1 MRSDPVLHAGE
12 DDFPP
17 LHAAWLI
24 ARSARDAAAAW
35 DRPARPEDVPELA
48 DHLHSALRSLSGA
61 LLSLTCCIDSTP
73 PQEQELHS
81 FEVSQH
87 VYRAS
92 VVTVNAGA
100 GLLRD
105 LPLRGTARTG
115 SAAAETGYELA
126 RRTSAAYL
134 SMGPPSSATLAARTA
149 AIEAFLHAT
158 GNLGAAASTLASQ
171 VPSPHGHRLIAAQ
184 ASLVK
189 AGEHLLSA
197 LERSAARPEPS
208 GRLTL
213 AQRVRDRYP
222 PKRHPHRGPDTSDHP
237 ARLAM
242 AGFRFPRRTGRPAA
256 RRIRR
261 RPGPPAP
268 AEAPAHALSGAH
280 AMTGSASA
288 ARPRTRRSGGFH
300 AQPRNTD
307 PGPRPPRKGDG
318 PSSPSLGGSYG
329 RSRHP

>member
-1 MRSDPVLHAGE
+1 MRTDTALDAGE

-73 PQEQELHS
+73 PQEPHS

-92 VVTVNAGA
+92 MVTGNAGA

-105 LPLRGTARTG
+105 QPLRGTARTG

-158 GNLGAAASTLASQ
+158 VNLGAAASTLASQ
-171 VPSPHGHRLIAAQ
+171 VPSPHGHRFTAAQ
-184 ASLVK
+184 ASP
-189 AGEHLLSA
+189 GG
-197 LERSAARPEPS
+197 
-208 GRLTL
+208 GR
-213 AQRVRDRYP
+213 
-222 PKRHPHRGPDTSDHP
+222 
-237 ARLAM
+237 
-242 AGFRFPRRTGRPAA
+242 
-256 RRIRR
+256 
-261 RPGPPAP
+261 
-268 AEAPAHALSGAH
+268 
-280 AMTGSASA
+280 
-288 ARPRTRRSGGFH
+288 
-300 AQPRNTD
+300 
-307 PGPRPPRKGDG
+307 
-318 PSSPSLGGSYG
+318 
-329 RSRHP
+329 

>member
-1 MRSDPVLHAGE
+1 MRTDTALHAGE

-73 PQEQELHS
+73 PQEQEPHS
-81 FEVSQH
+81 FEVSRH

-92 VVTVNAGA
+92 IVTGNAGT

-158 GNLGAAASTLASQ
+158 VNLGADASTLASQ
-171 VPSPHGHRLIAAQ
+171 VPSPHGHRFTAAQ
-184 ASLVK
+184 ARLAE
-189 AGEHLLSA
+189 AGEHLLRA

-222 PKRHPHRGPDTSDHP
+222 LKRHPHRGPDTGDHP

-242 AGFRFPRRTGRPAA
+242 AGFPASPA
-256 RRIRR
+256 GLAGQP
-261 RPGPPAP
+261 PGESATSPAP
-268 AEAPAHALSGAH
+268 
-280 AMTGSASA
+280 
-288 ARPRTRRSGGFH
+288 RPRLTRS
-300 AQPRNTD
+300 A
-307 PGPRPPRKGDG
+307 
-318 PSSPSLGGSYG
+318 G
-329 RSRHP
+329 RTP

>member
-1 MRSDPVLHAGE
+1 MRSDPALDAGE

-73 PQEQELHS
+73 PQEPHS

-92 VVTVNAGA
+92 MVTGNAGA

-158 GNLGAAASTLASQ
+158 VNLGAAASTLASQ
-171 VPSPHGHRLIAAQ
+171 VPSPHGHRFTAAQ
-184 ASLVK
+184 ASLAE

-213 AQRVRDRYP
+213 AQRVRERSP
-222 PKRHPHRGPDTSDHP
+222 LKHHPHRRPDTGDHP

-242 AGFRFPRRTGRPAA
+242 ASFPASPAGLA
-256 RRIRR
+256 GQ
-261 RPGPPAP
+261 PPVESATSPAP
-268 AEAPAHALSGAH
+268 
-280 AMTGSASA
+280 
-288 ARPRTRRSGGFH
+288 RPRLKHRLTRS
-300 AQPRNTD
+300 
-307 PGPRPPRKGDG
+307 PGSTP
-318 PSSPSLGGSYG
+318 
-329 RSRHP
+329 

>member
-1 MRSDPVLHAGE
+1 MRTDTALHAGE

-73 PQEQELHS
+73 PQEPHS

-92 VVTVNAGA
+92 MVTGNAGA
-100 GLLRD
+100 GVLRD
-105 LPLRGTARTG
+105 QPLRGTARTG

-158 GNLGAAASTLASQ
+158 VNLGAAAGTLASQ
-171 VPSPHGHRLIAAQ
+171 VPSPHGHRFTAAQ
-184 ASLVK
+184 ARLAE

-222 PKRHPHRGPDTSDHP
+222 LKHHPHRRPDTGDHP

-242 AGFRFPRRTGRPAA
+242 ASFPASPAGLA
-256 RRIRR
+256 
-261 RPGPPAP
+261 GQPPA
-268 AEAPAHALSGAH
+268 E
-280 AMTGSASA
+280 SA
-288 ARPRTRRSGGFH
+288 ASP
-300 AQPRNTD
+300 A
-307 PGPRPPRKGDG
+307 PRPQLKHRLTR
-318 PSSPSLGGSYG
+318 SPGST
-329 RSRHP
+329 P